1 MCCVQAP
8 YSTLFSVFCKTILK
22 NFRILQSFRILR
34 YGLVMADGAVQRL
47 DCGGA
52 LLTCTS
58 DEALESFNKGLLEYV
73 SVRQSALSHWERA
86 VELDPA
92 FVLAHCALV
101 RDGYAHIYGEAA
113 KLSAALRICAACCC
127 TTPPP

>member
-1 MCCVQAP
+1 M
-8 YSTLFSVFCKTILK
+8 
-22 NFRILQSFRILR
+22 R
-34 YGLVMADGAVQRL
+34 RL

-52 LLTCTS
+52 PLTCTS
-58 DEALESFNKGLLEYV
+58 DDALESFNKGLLEYV

-101 RDGYAHIYGEAA
+101 RDDIHGSPTNPDC
-113 KLSAALRICAACCC
+113 SAAPIAFSM
-127 TTPPP
+127 

>member
-1 MCCVQAP
+1 M
-8 YSTLFSVFCKTILK
+8 FSVFYKTILK
-22 NFRILQSFRILR
+22 IFRILQSFRILR
-34 YGLVMADGAVQRL
+34 YGLAMADGAAVRL

-52 LLTCTS
+52 PLTCSS

-101 RDGYAHIYGEAA
+101 RDG
-113 KLSAALRICAACCC
+113 
-127 TTPPP
+127 

>member
-1 MCCVQAP
+1 
-8 YSTLFSVFCKTILK
+8 
-22 NFRILQSFRILR
+22 
-34 YGLVMADGAVQRL
+34 MANGAVERL
-47 DCGGA
+47 DCSGA
-52 LLTCTS
+52 PLTCTS

-101 RDGYAHIYGEAA
+101 RDGHAHIYGEAA
-113 KLSAALRICAACCC
+113 KLSAALRICGLLLHDP
-127 TTPPP
+127 TPLSIS

>member
-1 MCCVQAP
+1 
-8 YSTLFSVFCKTILK
+8 
-22 NFRILQSFRILR
+22 
-34 YGLVMADGAVQRL
+34 MADGAVRRL

-52 LLTCTS
+52 PLTCTS
-58 DEALESFNKGLLEYV
+58 NDALESFNKGLLEYV

-101 RDGYAHIYGEAA
+101 RDDIRGSPTNPDC
-113 KLSAALRICAACCC
+113 SAAPIAFSMRHN
-127 TTPPP
+127 